1 VAHSQSGFFRQV
13 LAEVVTSLPGYHPK
27 TTKLPPEELPE
38 EILFA
43 IQTGANNP
51 QALNSI
57 GHKFVGIIFWIA
69 WFGWGI
75 YVWWFTGALLAEFL
89 IATAIWIGA
98 FLFTI
103 IGVPLVRRKA
113 RIISSNE

>member
-1 VAHSQSGFFRQV
+1 
-13 LAEVVTSLPGYHPK
+13 L
-27 TTKLPPEELPE
+27 
-38 EILFA
+38 
-43 IQTGANNP
+43 
-51 QALNSI
+51 
-57 GHKFVGIIFWIA
+57 
-69 WFGWGI
+69 FGWGI
-75 YVWWFTGALLAEFL
+75 YDWWFTGALLAEFL